1 MVICKI
7 PLASV
12 TTSLHLE
19 YNHGQM
25 DTELFLK
32 KCRPI
37 AGVANTYLRTTVTLN
52 QSKIQRF
59 KNPVGSQ
66 LVRLLPEQIEEPVLG
81 DPVQFPYINHETSRR
96 FFLVFKSQ
104 AHFKV
109 PQEFIVVLIA
119 FEISRIISIDPKR
132 GTRNLMLILQEQSR
146 QCFRFAKCSNS
157 LIKVRETRA
166 DVGRLLSVKTCFHT
180 VNHC

>member
-109 PQEFIVVLIA
+109 PQQFIVVLIA
-119 FEISRIISIDPKR
+119 FEISR

-166 DVGRLLSVKTCFHT
+166 DVGRLLSVKTCFRT

>member
-25 DTELFLK
+25 DTELFPK

-52 QSKIQRF
+52 QSKIRRF

-109 PQEFIVVLIA
+109 PQQFIVVLIA
-119 FEISRIISIDPKR
+119 FEISRIISID
-132 GTRNLMLILQEQSR
+132 LMLILQEQSQ
-146 QCFRFAKCSNS
+146 QCFGFAQCSNS